1 MCKDMLGAPPT
12 PVPRCVELELKPSF
26 LTRVGHVACNVVSGE
41 EDGHVMAAL
50 EEGLGPSSGTLTRQQ
65 SCSCRCHG
73 GNHSPAAAAA
83 RSAVGAPGSDVCE
96 LFATR
101 GTLQ

>member
-1 MCKDMLGAPPT
+1 M
-12 PVPRCVELELKPSF
+12 PRCVELELKPSF

-65 SCSCRCHG
+65 SCS
-73 GNHSPAAAAA
+73 
-83 RSAVGAPGSDVCE
+83 
-96 LFATR
+96 
-101 GTLQ
+101 